1 MKPRALLCLSWVVVV
16 LSGGVEGLMFLP
28 APGDHC
34 SDNID
39 CTSGCCLMT
48 GHRHRRPIGVCQSLR
63 QIDLTPCNFYLFLKI
78 KSVFKGTNFLSVEEV
93 KAKTTEL
100 LNSLTGH
107 GLRNCFE
114 LWQHR
119 MQLCV
124 NPEGNY
130 YTLMAIAVEFPNLR
144 SVMEDP
150 KCMPETMHPYI
161 LAMKG
166 YGYNINNRHANTI
179 NIVPAE

>member
-1 MKPRALLCLSWVVVV
+1 MKLSGILCVVVV
-16 LSGGVEGLMFLP
+16 LVVVGVLTSGAQGLMFLP
-28 APGDHC
+28 SLGDPC

-63 QIDLTPCNFYLFLKI
+63 QIGEYCAP
-78 KSVFKGTNFLSVEEV
+78 GTR
-93 KAKTTEL
+93 
-100 LNSLTGH
+100 
-107 GLRNCFE
+107 LRN
-114 LWQHR
+114 
-119 MQLCV
+119 
-124 NPEGNY
+124 Y
-130 YTLMAIAVEFPNLR
+130 YGSRVYTYSCPCGAGLTCKPKWSSMLYGR

-150 KCMPETMHPYI
+150 KCMPETMHPYV

-166 YGYNINNRHANTI
+166 YGYNMNNRHTNSI